1 MYVASSLFATA
12 VAVVASCPAARRCSE
27 AAASASTM
35 QSTWCTAAAMSSTV
49 VRLHPSSTCA
59 AHGHAKT
66 RLGLDEN

>member
-1 MYVASSLFATA
+1 
-12 VAVVASCPAARRCSE
+12 
-27 AAASASTM
+27 M